1 MQPSPL
7 VAQQAFL
14 ALANLSVGD
23 DELRALATRRAQ
35 VVQGW
40 LVEQG
45 QVPLSRIFLLPVKLG
60 TAAPGGG
67 EVGQNRVIFSL
78 R

>member
-1 MQPSPL
+1 MEKL
-7 VAQQAFL
+7 M
-14 ALANLSVGD
+14 LANLSMGE
-23 DELRALATRRAQ
+23 DELRTLATRRAQ

-67 EVGQNRVIFSL
+67 EVGQNRVSFSL